1 MDAESPQRADAQQTR
16 QKLIQVGLEQF
27 GRLGFDAVGTRGLAN
42 AAGVNLA
49 AIKYHFGSKEGLYL
63 AVAEHIAQ
71 QMVASMAPIADTIQ
85 ARFAPASA
93 RSADDAID
101 SLRELASGMVT
112 LIATNPETALWMRFI
127 LREQAEPSEAFE
139 IIYNRIMRRMHMLVT
154 ALIAA
159 ATGEKADSDAARLK
173 AFALIGQIVVF
184 RVARAAV
191 LKRMEWV
198 DISADETDKIRRVI
212 MANIDALRFAG
223 KGN

>member
-1 MDAESPQRADAQQTR
+1 MDTESSQRADAQQTR
-16 QKLIQVGLEQF
+16 QKLIRVGLEQF

-49 AIKYHFGSKEGLYL
+49 AIKYHFGGKEGLYL

-71 QMVASMAPIADTIQ
+71 QMVASMAPIADAIQ

-93 RSADDAID
+93 RSPDDAID

-173 AFALIGQIVVF
+173 AFALIGQIIVF

-191 LKRMEWV
+191 LKRMEWD
-198 DISADETDKIRRVI
+198 DISADETEKIRRVI
-212 MANIDALRFAG
+212 MANIDALRFSG
-223 KGN
+223 KGG